1 MLSWKGIKLK
11 TKKKALIVIACSL
24 MALAVVMGIVLYN
37 IIHPAEAEAEV
48 QPANNTA
55 ELVQKVDTTLYE
67 KATYAQEGYLNL
79 KEWFE
84 ALQISR
90 AEYANNA
97 RMIAVDY
104 ADYFDEEELAAIEE
118 LAVFLEG
125 SDSFGKLNTLTPK
138 IDEWQAMATE
148 RQEEAQAAQAQ
159 AVVFYVDNSPSTG
172 YNTSSSYSIHANNI
186 AQASTWSGDASSAK
200 AWIINHESGGSYT
213 ATNGRYYGAYQLDV
227 SYLGGDLSPENQDRV
242 AEEYVNNR
250 YGGWDG
256 AMSFWQSHGWY

>member
-11 TKKKALIVIACSL
+11 TKKKALIVIACL
-24 MALAVVMGIVLYN
+24 LIALAVVVGIVFYN
-37 IIHPAEAEAEV
+37 IAHPVEAEAEI
-48 QPANNTA
+48 QPVDNTA
-55 ELVQKVDTTLYE
+55 ELVQKVDTTIYK

-90 AEYANNA
+90 AKYANNA
-97 RMIAVDY
+97 RMIATDY

-118 LAVFLEG
+118 LAVSLEG
-125 SDSFGKLNTLTPK
+125 SDSFSKLNTLTPK

-159 AVVFYVDNSPSTG
+159 AAVSYVDNSPSTG
-172 YNTSSSYSIHANNI
+172 YNTSSSIHANNI

>member
-11 TKKKALIVIACSL
+11 TKKKALIVIACLL
-24 MALAVVMGIVLYN
+24 MALAVVIGIVLYN
-37 IIHPAEAEAEV
+37 VTHPMAAEAEI
-48 QPANNTA
+48 QPADSTA
-55 ELVQKVDTTLYE
+55 ELVQKVDTSLYE
-67 KATYAQEGYLNL
+67 KATYAKEGYSNVRD
-79 KEWFE
+79 WWE

-97 RMIAVDY
+97 RMIATDY
-104 ADYFDEEELAAIEE
+104 SDYFDEDELAAIEE
-118 LAVFLEG
+118 LAVSLES
-125 SDSFGKLNTLTPK
+125 SDSFTTLNTITPK
-138 IDEWQAMATE
+138 IDEWQVMATE
-148 RQEEAQAAQAQ
+148 RQEEAQVQTQ
-159 AVVFYVDNSPSTG
+159 VAVAHVDNSPSTTG
-172 YNTSSSYSIHANNI
+172 YDNTSSVHANNI

-242 AEEYVNNR
+242 AEQYVNNR

>member
-11 TKKKALIVIACSL
+11 TKKKALIVIACL
-24 MALAVVMGIVLYN
+24 LIALAVVVGIVFYN
-37 IIHPAEAEAEV
+37 IAHPVEAEAEI
-48 QPANNTA
+48 QPVDNTA
-55 ELVQKVDTTLYE
+55 ELVQKIDTTIYK

-84 ALQISR
+84 ALQISH

-97 RMIAVDY
+97 RMIATDY

-118 LAVFLEG
+118 LAVSLEG

-138 IDEWQAMATE
+138 IDEWQAMAIE

-159 AVVFYVDNSPSTG
+159 AVVSYVDNSPSTG
-172 YNTSSSYSIHANNI
+172 YNTSSSVHANNI

>member
-11 TKKKALIVIACSL
+11 TKKKALIVIACL
-24 MALAVVMGIVLYN
+24 LIALAVVVGIVFYN
-37 IIHPAEAEAEV
+37 ITHPVEAEAEI
-48 QPANNTA
+48 QPVDNTA
-55 ELVQKVDTTLYE
+55 ELVQKVDTTIY
-67 KATYAQEGYLNL
+67 KKVTYAQEGYLNL

-97 RMIAVDY
+97 HMIATDY
-104 ADYFDEEELAAIEE
+104 ADYFDEEELAAIEK
-118 LAVFLEG
+118 LAVSLEG

-138 IDEWQAMATE
+138 IDEWQAMAIE
-148 RQEEAQAAQAQ
+148 RQEEAQATQAQ
-159 AVVFYVDNSPSTG
+159 TAVSYVDNSPSTR
-172 YNTSSSYSIHANNI
+172 YNTSSSIHANNI

-242 AEEYVNNR
+242 AEQYVNNR